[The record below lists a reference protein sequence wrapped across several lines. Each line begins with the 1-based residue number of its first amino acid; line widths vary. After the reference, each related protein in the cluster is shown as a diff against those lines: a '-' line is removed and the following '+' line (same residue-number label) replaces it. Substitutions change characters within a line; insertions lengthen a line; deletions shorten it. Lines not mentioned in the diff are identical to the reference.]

1 MEITINTGT
10 KAGAV
15 SGILDLPSNADA
27 LLVFAHGAGAG
38 MRHSF
43 MAKMAE
49 LLGEQRIG
57 TLRYQFPYMEA
68 GRGGPDRP
76 PILEATVASAV
87 AEAGKAAPGLPLLA
101 GGKSM
106 GGRMTSGAA
115 ARSPLPGV
123 RGLVFFG
130 FPLHPPKNPG
140 TARADHLSQVTV
152 PMLFIQ
158 GTRDSLADLPLI
170 REVTGRLGSMAT
182 VHIVEGGDH
191 SFHVPKRSGR
201 TDADALAEIV
211 SAVRTWLAETVNPQA
226 PPFP

>member
-1 MEITINTGT
+1 MNLTFDTGT
-10 KAGAV
+10 KAGPV
-15 SGILDLPSNADA
+15 SGILNLPSNADS

-43 MAKMAE
+43 MERMSQ
-49 LLGEQRIG
+49 LLGDQQIG

-68 GRGGPDRP
+68 GRSGPDRP
-76 PILEATVASAV
+76 PILEATVAAAV
-87 AEAGKAAPGLPLLA
+87 REGARLAPGLPLVA

-115 ARSPLPGV
+115 ATSPLPGV
-123 RGLVFFG
+123 IGLVFFG

-158 GTRDSLADLPLI
+158 GTRDSLADLTLL
-170 REVTGRLGSMAT
+170 RQVTDPLGSRAT
-182 VHIVEGGDH
+182 LHVIEGGDH
-191 SFHVPKRSGR
+191 SFHVSRKSGQTDDQVLAGIAAR
-201 TDADALAEIV
+201 TRGWV
-211 SAVRTWLAETVNPQA
+211 SQSLNP
-226 PPFP
+226 